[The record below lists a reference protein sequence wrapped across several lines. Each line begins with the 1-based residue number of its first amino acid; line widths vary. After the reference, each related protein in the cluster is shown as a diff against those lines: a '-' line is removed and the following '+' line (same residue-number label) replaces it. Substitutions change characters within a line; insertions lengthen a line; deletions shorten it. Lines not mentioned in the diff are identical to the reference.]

1 MTPRAEGLQVLVF
14 WILEKILFLVEGFGV
29 LILILKLSLK
39 QS

>member
-1 MTPRAEGLQVLVF
+1 MFECFGVLILVEDFFVLV
-14 WILEKILFLVEGFGV
+14 EDFGV